1 MSGKVS
7 ENNDVTND
15 IQAIKNA
22 WNKSGFIYSLFKR
35 KKQTARQIDSLR
47 TRLLLTPTET
57 ARLLANTPSETGY
70 VRLVRFT
77 LDHYSWKLRQ
87 LMQDI
92 DWSLHGIETPMR
104 IKISLENINQQ
115 ENGRYALQEVDP
127 LAQVISLHLEAA
139 VLLVVA
145 EETRW
150 EVTIWRN
157 GFLERGRG
165 GACWRLA
172 SERAKKLVNE
182 AASLSEKLLQSDVRL
197 FWLSNGARVV
207 ERADK
212 VLAVTSEEAHD
223 DPRYQRCDMHV
234 NGGYLPLDDTTW
246 GLTQVQ
252 NDTEKLKGVLETLG
266 IEQALKAF
274 LINVTY

>member
-1 MSGKVS
+1 MSGMVS
-7 ENNDVTND
+7 ETDDVKND

-22 WNKSGFIYSLFKR
+22 WDKSGFIYSLFKR
-35 KKQTARQIDSLR
+35 KKQTAILIDSLR
-47 TRLLLTPTET
+47 ARLSLTPTET

-70 VRLVRFT
+70 KKLVRFT
-77 LDHYSWKLRQ
+77 LDHYSWKLTQ

-92 DWSLHGIETPMR
+92 DWSLHGAETPLS
-104 IKISLENINQQ
+104 IKIALEKINRK
-115 ENGRYALQEVDP
+115 ENDCYPFQEVDP

-139 VLLVVA
+139 VLLLAA

-157 GFLERGRG
+157 GFLERERG

-172 SERAKKLVNE
+172 SERAKKLVNA
-182 AASLSEKLLQSDVRL
+182 AASLCEKLPQSDVRI

-212 VLAVTSEEAHD
+212 VLAVTSEEAHN
-223 DPRYQRCDMHV
+223 DPRYQHRVMRF
-234 NGGYLPLDDTTW
+234 NGSYLPPDDTTW
-246 GLTQVQ
+246 GLTQFQ
-252 NDTEKLKGVLETLG
+252 KDTGKLKRVLETLG
-266 IEQALKAF
+266 IEQTLKAF
-274 LINVTY
+274 LIDVTI